1 MGTLHH
7 VVHTGA
13 KAITVH
19 EFMDAVRA
27 TCTPRFPGSR
37 GLIHRRTAIAV
48 SGGVDS
54 MALAFLCS
62 RTRKINPE
70 FKVADNPVSGFR
82 AIIVDHGLRKGSTE
96 EARDV
101 ARAVRD
107 LGLVEDV
114 ITINW
119 AKVLSD
125 NQLPKD
131 LSNIESMAR
140 TMRYRKLGAACV
152 IFNIASL
159 LLAHH
164 EDDQYETILMRLLQ
178 GHGVRGLR
186 GMRAAQDIPECE
198 GLFGADKSGFV
209 DDQTRPFPYYDFRPT
224 RRERKYMRREFG
236 DEISKLVG
244 GSEPEDWAAADLD
257 AEEFYKPKE
266 SLRAEPKGLDIED
279 GGITIFRPLLTF
291 SKDRLVATCL
301 ENNIPWWEDSTNK
314 DPTLTTRNAI
324 RHLYKRYTLPKA
336 LQKPSIL
343 ELSRRCER
351 KVEAQEAEAN
361 RLLKRT
367 IIHDLE
373 LLSGTTTV
381 QFPKV
386 KLPRS
391 RRDIRSPLRRRA
403 RILRKRQIAA
413 ILIRKIILLVSPD
426 PLPLLSTLE
435 NHITPLLPSLA
446 LPEEL
451 PVATPAKAFGVAG
464 VHLVPVGSTPTP
476 SGDSTTIGTAD
487 LEPVNWYISRMP
499 YPSTKPLP
507 RVRTPYWAS
516 SRNKKGKWIMS
527 DWMPWSLWDGRYWFR
542 IQHRFPYRVL
552 ALPFLLEHAK
562 DFREHLPPQDRKRL
576 AALLKRYAPGKVRFT
591 LPAFYL
597 EEPLDLLDQ
606 NCEPRPR
613 YPMVEWG
620 KDVLGVG
627 RRDDDD
633 DDDENNTSTITTTND
648 DNDND
653 NGSNTTNNDGN
664 HNDKHDEDGNSE
676 DGEVSGNGGGN
687 GEETGQGW
695 KPPSLHPAVMDTSML
710 KLIAL
715 PTLGIKH
722 PGLDEWMEY
731 ETRYRKV
738 DRNTTL
744 TAGTFD
750 RGSFVSALMASKG
763 GIRVRARPVGSGER
777 SMEGIGRDDGR
788 SDKGPRS
795 RYLDRRRRS
804 GRREKK

>member
-7 VVHTGA
+7 VVHAGA

-27 TCTPRFPGSR
+27 TCTPRFPGAR
-37 GLIHRRTAIAV
+37 GLMHRRAAIAV

-62 RTRKINPE
+62 RTRKIDPE
-70 FKVADNPVSGFR
+70 FKIADNPVSGFR
-82 AIIVDHGLRKGSTE
+82 VIIVDHGLRKGSTE
-96 EARDV
+96 EAHAV
-101 ARAVRD
+101 SRAVRD
-107 LGLVEDV
+107 MGLIEEVA
-114 ITINW
+114 TINW

-131 LSNIESMAR
+131 LTNIESMAR
-140 TMRYRKLGAACV
+140 TLRYRKLGAACV

-164 EDDQYETILMRLLQ
+164 KDDQYETVLMRMLQ
-178 GHGVRGLR
+178 GHGIRGLR

-209 DDQTRPFPYYDFRPT
+209 DDQARDFPFYNFRPT

-266 SLRAEPKGLDIED
+266 SLRFEPKGLDIED
-279 GGITIFRPLLTF
+279 GGITIFRPLLEF
-291 SKDRLVATCL
+291 SKDRLIATCL
-301 ENNIPWWEDSTNK
+301 ENNIPWWDDATNK

-324 RHLYKRYTLPKA
+324 RHLYKGYTLPKA
-336 LQKPSIL
+336 LQKPAIL

-351 KVEAQEAEAN
+351 KVQAQEAEAN
-361 RLLKRT
+361 RLLTRT

-451 PVATPAKAFGVAG
+451 PVATPPKAFSIAG
-464 VHLVPVGSTPTP
+464 VHLVPVESTPSDDP
-476 SGDSTTIGTAD
+476 TTAEMAAD
-487 LEPVNWYISRMP
+487 QEPVNWYISRMP

-552 ALPFLLEHAK
+552 VLPFLLEHAK
-562 DFREHLPPQDRKRL
+562 DFRENLPPADRKRL

-597 EEPLDLLDQ
+597 EEPLDLLDPD
-606 NCEPRPR
+606 CEPRPR

-620 KDVLGVG
+620 KNVLGEDVG
-627 RRDDDD
+627 DYDDG
-633 DDDENNTSTITTTND
+633 NKTTTT
-648 DNDND
+648 DN
-653 NGSNTTNNDGN
+653 N
-664 HNDKHDEDGNSE
+664 HNGKDGVG
-676 DGEVSGNGGGN
+676 DGEGEGENGKDN
-687 GEETGQGW
+687 REKTGQGW
-695 KPPSLHPAVMDTSML
+695 KPPSLHPVIMDTSML

-750 RGSFVSALMASKG
+750 RGSFAAMPEG
-763 GIRVRARPVGSGER
+763 GERITGRVRRVGAGGER
-777 SMEGIGRDDGR
+777 LMRG
-788 SDKGPRS
+788 KGK
-795 RYLDRRRRS
+795 
-804 GRREKK
+804 GKGKG